1 MMVNPILLYNCA
13 LFFMC
18 QHQRE
23 PISFLRARDF
33 PPRTCCGL
41 LHVSGVFGG
50 SVMLHLRGVNL
61 ETPAVL
67 ASSECL
73 CLELWENTLFPF
85 WRHHKLMT
93 MESRWQSGALN
104 WSESS
109 WRGKRLMIAT
119 HPSHLT
125 GSRAVELTCGLSVL
139 LYMQSRRNIHPSAVN
154 SHLGLIRD
162 MLGAGVCPSSWLLG
176 GRQTPWTGH
185 QFPSTHTHTRQHHTD
200 LKEHH
205 TMT

>member
-1 MMVNPILLYNCA
+1 MMLNPILLYSRA

-18 QHQRE
+18 QTSTWAHL
-23 PISFLRARDF
+23 ISASQNF

-41 LHVSGVFGG
+41 LHVSGVFSG

-93 MESRWQSGALN
+93 MESRWESGALN

-109 WRGKRLMIAT
+109 WRGKRLMIPTHLT

-125 GSRAVELTCGLSVL
+125 GSQAVELTWAFRVVVHAES
-139 LYMQSRRNIHPSAVN
+139 QKHPSVYCKQP
-154 SHLGLIRD
+154 LGPNP
-162 MLGAGVCPSSWLLG
+162 GHAGCWSVS
-176 GRQTPWTGH
+176 Q
-185 QFPSTHTHTRQHHTD
+185 
-200 LKEHH
+200 
-205 TMT
+205 